1 MHLSTKY
8 RILFW
13 DILISFLD
21 TVSDFAQGV
30 VLYSTPEK
38 QLYGVFTLAIN
49 WIPGIPA
56 AIHLVSMYR
65 TEFPWYC
72 TLLYAALLIGKYNS
86 MDTNYWEHFRAVWA
100 IFKVF

>member
-1 MHLSTKY
+1 MAFNLHFTEVSHCQNCKPLN

-38 QLYGVFTLAIN
+38 RLYGVLTLAIN

-72 TLLYAALLIGKYNS
+72 TLLYAALLIGKRKKG
-86 MDTNYWEHFRAVWA
+86 T
-100 IFKVF
+100 